1 MPNNRWI
8 LGIYIVVLTSW
19 GAAMAQKGLR
29 IEAKI
34 ANAKPMRLI
43 LAQYFAGQQMPLDT
57 AILSADGR
65 IVWQTDEPIPEGV
78 CRIVGLGRGLDI
90 FVAGSQQFSFESDFK
105 DVIASI
111 RFKNSPENTL
121 FFEYQRELRRRYQAA
136 LAERQRMGIKD
147 DSDPRWR
154 SRFQELN
161 QQVKNFVDSL
171 YKKYPTYLSTR
182 FLKSY
187 QEPSLP
193 ILPVRQLSAKDSVY
207 LRNYAWE
214 HFFDNSFLSDERMV
228 YTSTVPARFERFLKA
243 LPQFERENRNK
254 WVDNLIQKTK
264 GTTELRKYIIGG
276 LAQRV
281 ELTSN
286 PDFDQLF
293 DQIVDNYVEND
304 TKLWDAS
311 TLQRLKE
318 LKAIKANMSTGK
330 EFPKLSLT
338 TSEGKPFKWEDVH
351 SDYTL
356 LFFFDPGC
364 SHCREAT
371 PALATLA
378 KQYSTKMKVI
388 AVTLDPN
395 EVAWKEFIQQFQT
408 EHFINV
414 RDANRSIEFY
424 KLGVIEYPTI
434 YLLDRDKKIVGRW
447 LKVEELPSYLVSR

>member
-8 LGIYIVVLTSW
+8 LCACIVILASW
-19 GAAMAQKGLR
+19 KPSFAKKKLR

-34 ANAKPMRLI
+34 ANIKPMRLI
-43 LAQYFAGQQMPLDT
+43 LAQYFAGQQMPVDT
-57 AILSADGR
+57 AMLGADGR
-65 IVWQTDEPIPEGV
+65 VVWQTDAIPEGV

-90 FVAGSQQFSFESDFK
+90 FVTGTQQFSFEADYK
-105 DVIASI
+105 DLIASI

-121 FFEYQRELRRRYQAA
+121 FFDYQRELRRRYQSA
-136 LAERQRMGIKD
+136 LAERQRMGVKE
-147 DSDPRWR
+147 DSDPRWKN
-154 SRFQELN
+154 RFQELN
-161 QQVKNFVDSL
+161 QQVKDFVDSL
-171 YKKYPTYLSTR
+171 YQKHPTYLSTR

-187 QEPSLP
+187 QEPNLP
-193 ILPVRQLSAKDSVY
+193 ILPVQKLSAKDSLY

-214 HFFDNSFLSDERMV
+214 HFFDNAFLFDERMV
-228 YTSTVPARFERFLKA
+228 YTSTVPARFDRFLKA
-243 LPQFERENRNK
+243 LPQFEKEHRRKLVEG
-254 WVDNLIQKTK
+254 LIQKTK

-293 DQIVDNYVEND
+293 GQIVDNYVEND

-318 LKAIKANMSTGK
+318 LKSIKANVAIGNA
-330 EFPKLSLT
+330 FPKIPLST
-338 TSEGKPFKWEDVH
+338 VDGKALHWEDIH

-356 LFFFDPGC
+356 LFFYDPGC
-364 SHCREAT
+364 THCREAT
-371 PALATLA
+371 PALVTMA
-378 KQYSTKMKVI
+378 KQYANKMKVVAI
-388 AVTLDPN
+388 TLDPN
-395 EVAWKEFIQQFQT
+395 EAQWKAFINQFQT
-408 EHFINV
+408 ENFVNV
-414 RDANRSIEFY
+414 RDAARSIEFY